1 MQDRR
6 SAIRPDPLGSSAG
19 AGAGGRGLAAVLAV
33 KDLTD
38 AKSRLSPVLSAGA
51 RRDLVLAMMTDTVV
65 AARAAGVDDVVVV
78 TPDVAVAAAAAE
90 LGARAVADDDE
101 HPSTHDSWA
110 RDGGPLNRAY
120 ARGVAAA
127 SDRSPGTRV
136 IVLQADLPTAR
147 HDHLRE
153 VLTMS
158 AAHSRSFV
166 PDRSGAGTA
175 MLILSDTAD
184 VATRFGLDSAAAH
197 RAGGAVDLTDGDPDR
212 WPDLRA
218 DVDTVDDLRVAR
230 ALGVG
235 TATARVLDDGSLS
248 SLGATPTPHAS

>member
-1 MQDRR
+1 M
-6 SAIRPDPLGSSAG
+6 
-19 AGAGGRGLAAVLAV
+19 AAVLAV

-38 AKSRLSPVLSAGA
+38 AKSRLSPVLSAAA
-51 RRDLVLAMMTDTVV
+51 RRDLVLAMMADTVV

-78 TPDVAVAAAAAE
+78 TPDATVAAAAAD
-90 LGARAVADDDE
+90 LGARAVDDGGA
-101 HPSTHDSWA
+101 HPAAHDVSA
-110 RDGGPLNRAY
+110 RDGGPLNRAF
-120 ARGVAAA
+120 ARGIAAA
-127 SDRSPGTRV
+127 SGRTPGTRV

-147 HDHLRE
+147 TDHLRE
-153 VLTMS
+153 VLAMS
-158 AAHSRSFV
+158 TAHSRSFV
-166 PDRSGAGTA
+166 PDRSGTGTA
-175 MLILSDTAD
+175 MLILSDNAD
-184 VATRFGLDSAAAH
+184 VTTRFGLDSAAAH

-218 DVDTVDDLRVAR
+218 DVDTVDDLHVAR